1 MNEGWTR
8 HHPERA
14 GSVLTPRVRAVRDG
28 RNRWLEAVLEN
39 YRAARY
45 AWEQAAEAEC
55 IGYAT
60 ELAEYRLTHPAPT
73 LRAFLEQSRY
83 QTEEEAS

>member
-1 MNEGWTR
+1 MSAWTR
-8 HHPERA
+8 SHPERV

-28 RNRWLEAVLEN
+28 RNRWLEGVLSE

-60 ELAEYRLTHPAPT
+60 ELAEYRLAHPAPT
-73 LRAFLEQSRY
+73 LRAFLVQSRHMI
-83 QTEEEAS
+83 EEEAS